1 MYALMLEFK
10 IQIPH
15 IIFKA
20 IMIHN
25 VCNENMSLIFSKQ
38 TLHMCT
44 YTVYYWLVKVI
55 NSS

>member
-44 YTVYYWLVKVI
+44 YIVY
-55 NSS
+55 